1 MTKPM
6 SLAAFTRLSP
16 AIRTQAV
23 EGLSA
28 AIDAV
33 AQAAPHGH
41 RHLGY
46 AWFAAALAA
55 SGGQAHTI
63 VVESDGTP
71 VIALPVIGVGPDAAG
86 LVMVP
91 GPNAPGRGFPAVA
104 EIADAAACAA
114 LVDRLGEVANGLRIG
129 PVGADDLFVL
139 ALVEEARAKGWA
151 VLDHPA
157 AASDGTGDE
166 GFWHE
171 LARDPAMARAA
182 SALRHSDGGPRCEW
196 LLLRPGIPALLGR
209 LLLRVWSPVRE

>member
-16 AIRTQAV
+16 AIRVTVV

-28 AIDAV
+28 TIDGV
-33 AQAAPHGH
+33 AAAAPDSL
-41 RHLGY
+41 RRFDY
-46 AWFAAALAA
+46 AWFSAALAA
-55 SGGQAHTI
+55 SGGHARTLL
-63 VVESDGTP
+63 VESDGTP

-114 LVDRLGEVANGLRIG
+114 LIDRLGEIANGLRIG
-129 PVGADDLFVL
+129 PVMQDDPFVL

-151 VLDHPA
+151 VLDHAVEKQTRP
-157 AASDGTGDE
+157 TDE
-166 GFWHE
+166 AFWHA
-171 LARDPAMARAA
+171 LARDAA
-182 SALRHSDGGPRCEW
+182 VDTIEALHRPDDMPRCEW

-209 LLLRVWSPVRE
+209 LLLRVWHPARG